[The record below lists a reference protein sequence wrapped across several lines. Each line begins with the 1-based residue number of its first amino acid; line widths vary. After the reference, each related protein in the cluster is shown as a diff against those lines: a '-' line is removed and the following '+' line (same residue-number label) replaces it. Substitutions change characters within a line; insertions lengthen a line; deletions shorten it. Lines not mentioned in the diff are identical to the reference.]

1 MRARAKGGAA
11 EREAESGNTSDS
23 GGSKDRLG
31 GFLST
36 LFKKGRRDDG
46 GATSPRLDAVGGSD
60 STAAAAGA
68 QTGDDGDAAGSSSG
82 NSGGE
87 SADGSSG
94 NSGGGNSGEE
104 HDGPL
109 IVVPTRKLVIG
120 GDVPGEED
128 KTRREYIEE
137 EIVLTEQSYTEGLRT
152 VVECYEKPLAEAGIV
167 DKETQHL
174 LFGNISELLRLHRE
188 LYESLA
194 RREMS
199 VGATFCKFAPA
210 LYLYSTYGETF
221 DKGSALL
228 QKLKKSNGE
237 FRKFLERQ
245 RRLHSDVVSLD
256 LLDALLISPVQR
268 LPRYNLLLSDL
279 LRNTPESDPAYP
291 ELQHAV
297 DMMLHKSEEMNESV
311 RQSENANKLQC
322 LVATIVF
329 DDERVKEDVAL
340 VRPGRRLVAEAE
352 CTVLDTRAGSD
363 KSDKKMPAHLFLF
376 NDLLVVTKR
385 KRMSAFYLFKHALP
399 LTALS
404 SGVIAD
410 QPARFFV
417 YRDGEPFCTVVMQTK
432 EESESW
438 VATLE
443 ETRLRRIEE
452 EEHQAAA
459 SAAAAAVAAVHH
471 PESTLPRASAPVSLA
486 LGCDIA
492 PMPMLTYAHAQQQP
506 PQLQPQ
512 MQQQLAAL
520 TLPKPPPPPP
530 PPPLQQQQ
538 QPLQQQPLQQQP
550 LQQQQQA
557 PPGPPKP
564 VRPKPS
570 TVHPVP
576 PVSGSVVAVRPRP
589 APAPPV
595 GALESTSP
603 QPPQQQQP
611 PQAPGQAPAR
621 PPRGPT
627 VTVTAAAAA
636 AQPAQ
641 TAAGA
646 GAGAGAGATGAKPV
660 SISGCPLPVPRRPL
674 PQPRPGTYLAQ
685 PPLPKPRTRSSAPP
699 PGPAVR
705 QAAESTVRPLAQNH
719 EHQAF
724 QQQLQQQLEAQLR
737 QHR

>member
-46 GATSPRLDAVGGSD
+46 GATSPRLDAAGNSD
-60 STAAAAGA
+60 
-68 QTGDDGDAAGSSSG
+68 GSSSSSYSG
-82 NSGGE
+82 TAASQSGGE
-87 SADGSSG
+87 ESSDAHGSATGSGDGG
-94 NSGGGNSGEE
+94 ESGEE

-152 VVECYEKPLAEAGIV
+152 VVECYERPLAEAGIV
-167 DKETQHL
+167 DKEAQHL
-174 LFGNISELLRLHRE
+174 LFGNVDELLRLHRE
-188 LYESLA
+188 LYKSLA
-194 RREMS
+194 QKEMS

-256 LLDALLISPVQR
+256 LLDALLISPIQR

-279 LRNTPESDPAYP
+279 LRSTPPDDPEHA
-291 ELQHAV
+291 ELQQAV
-297 DMMLHKSEEMNESV
+297 DMLLHKSEEMNESV
-311 RQSENANKLQC
+311 RQSENASKLQC

-329 DDERVKEDVAL
+329 DDERVKEDVQL
-340 VRPGRRLVAEAE
+340 VRPGRCLVAEAE
-352 CTVLDTRAGSD
+352 CTVLDTRPGSD
-363 KSDKKMPAHLFLF
+363 KADKKMPARLFLF

-399 LTALS
+399 LTDLAAAVL
-404 SGVIAD
+404 AD
-410 QPARFFV
+410 QPARFCLL
-417 YRDGEPFCTVVMQTK
+417 RAGEPFCTVVMPSK
-432 EESESW
+432 EECESW

-443 ETRLRRIEE
+443 ETRLHRLEE
-452 EEHQAAA
+452 EEHAAAAASASAAA
-459 SAAAAAVAAVHH
+459 SAASTAGATTTTGYHH
-471 PESTLPRASAPVSLA
+471 PESTMPRASAPVSLS

-492 PMPMLTYAHAQQQP
+492 PMPMLTYAHAQLQP

-512 MQQQLAAL
+512 LQHQLASMPPPVPPMPPQQQ
-520 TLPKPPPPPP
+520 PQQQQPPPPPP
-530 PPPLQQQQ
+530 PPPPPQSSLQP
-538 QPLQQQPLQQQP
+538 QPQ
-550 LQQQQQA
+550 
-557 PPGPPKP
+557 PPKP

-570 TVHPVP
+570 TVHPLP
-576 PVSGSVVAVRPRP
+576 PVSGSVVTVRPRP
-589 APAPPV
+589 PAPAV
-595 GALESTSP
+595 
-603 QPPQQQQP
+603 
-611 PQAPGQAPAR
+611 
-621 PPRGPT
+621 PT
-627 VTVTAAAAA
+627 VTVTAAA
-636 AQPAQ
+636 PAPSS
-641 TAAGA
+641 TAP
-646 GAGAGAGATGAKPV
+646 ATPAKPV

-674 PQPRPGTYLAQ
+674 PQPRPGVALAQ
-685 PPLPKPRTRSSAPP
+685 PPLPKPRTRSSAPL
-699 PGPAVR
+699 PAPALR
-705 QAAESTVRPLAQNH
+705 QAAAEGAVRPLAQNH

>member
-36 LFKKGRRDDG
+36 LFKKGKRDDG
-46 GATSPRLDAVGGSD
+46 GATSPRLDAVGSGD
-60 STAAAAGA
+60 STGA
-68 QTGDDGDAAGSSSG
+68 GDDGDSAAGAGAGAGGSG
-82 NSGGE
+82 TSGE
-87 SADGSSG
+87 SGESGSGSG
-94 NSGGGNSGEE
+94 TEE

-128 KTRREYIEE
+128 KTRREYIAE

-194 RREMS
+194 RKEMS

-256 LLDALLISPVQR
+256 LLDALLISPIQR

-279 LRNTPESDPAYP
+279 LRNTPEDDPEHA

-311 RQSENANKLQC
+311 RQSENTNKLQC

-329 DDERVKEDVAL
+329 DDEKVKEDVAL

-376 NDLLVVTKR
+376 NDLLVITKR

-432 EESESW
+432 DESETW
-438 VATLE
+438 VSTLE
-443 ETRLRRIEE
+443 ETRLRRLEE
-452 EEHQAAA
+452 EEQQQAAAAAAAASA
-459 SAAAAAVAAVHH
+459 SAAAAHH
-471 PESTLPRASAPVSLA
+471 PESAMPRASAPVSLS

-520 TLPKPPPPPP
+520 PLQKPPPLPPS
-530 PPPLQQQQ
+530 Q
-538 QPLQQQPLQQQP
+538 QPQPQPQPQPQQ
-550 LQQQQQA
+550 

-564 VRPKPS
+564 VRPKPT

-595 GALESTSP
+595 AALDGTAAP
-603 QPPQQQQP
+603 PLPQQAQ
-611 PQAPGQAPAR
+611 GQAPPR
-621 PPRGPT
+621 PPRSPA
-627 VTVTAAAAA
+627 VTVTAPQPVPGAA
-636 AQPAQ
+636 AQITGAG
-641 TAAGA
+641 AAGA
-646 GAGAGAGATGAKPV
+646 GAAGTPGAGAAKPV

-699 PGPAVR
+699 PSPAVR